1 MYQIIPVELWIKI
14 FNFLDQK
21 SLHLFLKIILLYEN
35 KHESHI
41 KPHIKHILLKSYDN
55 YILLPLYF
63 QIYNNLDNY
72 KTKNKYIETYTKIY
86 DIYSMGNMS
95 KFDDTYNEGLIIT
108 QLSNLIDNKILK
120 SLFSYPIRINLY
132 EPINKEL
139 IEESKRLY
147 YILTS

>member
-14 FNFLDQK
+14 LDLLDKK
-21 SLHLFLKIILLYEN
+21 SLYIFLKIILLYEN
-35 KHESHI
+35 KHKYHI

-132 EPINKEL
+132 ETITKEL
-139 IEESKRLY
+139 IEESNRIY